1 MGVTTGMNPQ
11 QATSVV
17 GKTSALLPFLLS
29 LLGGRGK
36 VGWCGCAVLSRV
48 NVCVLLVWLL
58 CFVCFL
64 FKESAPEQ
72 ACVRHAKAYCT

>member
-29 LLGGRGK
+29 LLGGGEGG
-36 VGWCGCAVLSRV
+36 VVWLCCV
-48 NVCVLLVWLL
+48 VCVLLVWLL

-72 ACVRHAKAYCT
+72 ACVRHPKAS